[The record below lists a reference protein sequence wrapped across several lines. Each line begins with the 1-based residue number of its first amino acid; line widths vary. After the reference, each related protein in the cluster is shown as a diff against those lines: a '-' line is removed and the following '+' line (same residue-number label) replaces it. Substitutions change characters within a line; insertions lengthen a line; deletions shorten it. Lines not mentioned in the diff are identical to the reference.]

1 MHPPSGMIDRPMK
14 KPIKKKQKANPPPA
28 KKAKAPLIEP
38 KPIRG
43 VKNTVAAIEVKTIAK
58 AATFGRT
65 LARLRKERANG
76 DVDEALQKEIL
87 TAMLNS
93 TNKMISVCEKA
104 VITNPAA
111 IKSLAYPYNSLVSQ
125 SREIM
130 HDLRLLQVTGQQ
142 SEKMVGLVQS
152 AMGNIVQSLV
162 DVNSIYKAQ
171 AQSKLSSEKDK
182 AKVAKAFEEAMRLTA
197 KALDEHYKG
206 LVNNIQGYY
215 SPKGAK

>member
-14 KPIKKKQKANPPPA
+14 KPINKKQKANPPPE

-38 KPIRG
+38 NPIRG
-43 VKNTVAAIEVKTIAK
+43 AKNTVAAIEVKTIAK

-93 TNKMISVCEKA
+93 TNKLIGICEK
-104 VITNPAA
+104 VIHESPGS
-111 IKSLAYPYNSLVSQ
+111 IGRLSYPYNGLTSQ

-206 LVNNIQGYY
+206 LVSNIQGYY
-215 SPKGAK
+215 SPRGGK